1 MQKVHQQ
8 LIEHA
13 REARAA
19 SLAGDRAEVT
29 RRSTALLADLAI
41 HLDDERLAVIK
52 LDALDPALA
61 DTLRRRQR
69 EVVERL
75 LELADEPSPSDG
87 ACHCRELADDIVAL
101 LDEEVTA
108 EEVAIDTYELPAG
121 SRRSVRGV
129 PTFGHDQS

>member
-1 MQKVHQQ
+1 MQEVHQQ

-19 SLAGDRAEVT
+19 ALTGDRAEVT
-29 RRSTALLADLAI
+29 RCSTALLADLAI

-52 LDALDPALA
+52 LDALDPELA
-61 DTLRRRQR
+61 ETLRLRQR

-108 EEVAIDTYELPAG
+108 EEVAIDIYELPAG
-121 SRRSVRGV
+121 TRRSVRVV
-129 PTFGHDQS
+129 PTVGDDQP